1 MDDSHSQFT
10 GSIPEIYDA
19 HLGPLLFEFSA
30 RDLAERV
37 AGRIP
42 PGGSLLEVACGTGI
56 STEFLRRA
64 LPEPVE
70 ILATDLNPAMLEI
83 ARKKRAHLKGVSFEA
98 ADALALPF
106 EDSRFDAVL
115 CQFGIM
121 FFPDKPRG
129 LAEMVRVLKPGGT
142 LAFNVWGSMLENPA
156 VLLAHETISRF
167 FDADPP
173 EFLKVPFGFHDVEN
187 VRGLLAAAGLGG
199 ISHHVVSEVIE
210 GLGAEFIAR
219 GLVEGNPG
227 VIEINQRSRA
237 SAGEVTRAVAR
248 ELEKEFGPEPLSIPL
263 KEIVFLSTRPG

>member
-1 MDDSHSQFT
+1 MNDSHSQFT

-37 AGRIP
+37 QGHIP
-42 PGGSLLEVACGTGI
+42 DQGKILEVACGTGI
-56 STEFLRRA
+56 STEFLRGA
-64 LPEPVE
+64 IPESVE
-70 ILATDLNPAMLEI
+70 ILATDLNPAMLEV
-83 ARKKRAHLKGVSFEA
+83 ARNKRAHLKGVSFEM

-121 FFPDKPRG
+121 FFPDKAQG

-142 LAFNVWGSMLENPA
+142 LAFNVWGSMRDNPA

-173 EFLKVPFGFHDVEN
+173 QFLKVPFGFHDVDN
-187 VRGLLAAAGLGG
+187 VGNLLAEAGLGG

-227 VIEINQRSRA
+227 VIEINQRARA
-237 SAGEVTRAVAR
+237 SAEEVTRAVAC
-248 ELEKEFGPEPLSIPL
+248 ELKKEFGPEPLAIPL
-263 KEIVFLSTRPG
+263 QEIVFLSTRPG